1 MTKKPKDSKQEEKQ
15 LSLFEDQDDLKPE
28 QAGESH
34 LTPPTPLP
42 YEGRGES
49 GSPLLAGEGLGERF
63 TQPDSDD
70 NWLEDEDFGFDA
82 EPSDRT
88 IETSQTLLTLQL
100 LQEAIEAQN
109 PDDPV
114 MRDFG
119 AYVLPKLLQLAIGV
133 TAKGGKFFD
142 KIDQEREA
150 TGKEKVRR
158 DNAAD
163 QSLNTHLLNGLFPAN
178 LIEKRLEK
186 LDTTIQ
192 RVVGERERRL
202 VMAAFIL
209 HDFEKFPDVPEN
221 CRKLSIAEHRQIIER
236 LVHQLRL
243 DSFINPEEPE
253 AYQEYLDDLLCMAY
267 NAQRRWDTNWNFSE
281 FGLNPTLS
289 DRTLSQ
295 LSDLFLQWL

>member
-1 MTKKPKDSKQEEKQ
+1 MAKKPKDVEELQQ
-15 LSLFEDQDDLKPE
+15 LSLFETEITLNSEQDD
-28 QAGESH
+28 
-34 LTPPTPLP
+34 
-42 YEGRGES
+42 
-49 GSPLLAGEGLGERF
+49 
-63 TQPDSDD
+63 D
-70 NWLEDEDFGFDA
+70 WLEDEDFGFDG

-88 IETSQTLLTLQL
+88 IETSHTLLTLQL

-119 AYVLPKLLQLAIGV
+119 TYVLPKLLQLAIGV

-150 TGKEKVRR
+150 AREKKVRR

-186 LDTTIQ
+186 LNTTIK
-192 RVVGERERRL
+192 RVVRERERRL

-209 HDFEKFPDVPEN
+209 HDFEKFPEPDVPAN

-253 AYQEYLDDLLCMAY
+253 AYQEYLD
-267 NAQRRWDTNWNFSE
+267 
-281 FGLNPTLS
+281 
-289 DRTLSQ
+289 
-295 LSDLFLQWL
+295 